1 MNIIVKITSSMKN
14 LVLLVILGFIV
25 FFTFQ
30 NANAITMTAVP
41 EKQEFGANEWIKVYL
56 AIQGYSGGQINWVAH
71 RPDNSIISGVVTDQ
85 FKPQKIVHQ
94 IIRDAN
100 DNQFGSWTI
109 DYKYEGVN
117 QTVHFNVK
125 PLGLTV
131 ITDKITY
138 YEPDTMNIN
147 ITSSYFEPYAK
158 FAHFYLL
165 NFYDQD
171 GNDVLGTP
179 EIEITADKP
188 SILYHFPMLKF
199 AKFNPPGL
207 YTLKVRYFNSTITVP
222 FLLGDIHKL
231 MELSVKNSDT
241 LYPGNDITFEL
252 LMSRVT
258 DSTGTIKI
266 TDPLGNTTNTQFS
279 PQSVHYT
286 IVLKN
291 LSKIIGDYKFEIN
304 YAGIT
309 KTGTFRVIQNPL
321 QLPNIQVEIA
331 PNKLN
336 YKPGEIANFKIHV
349 SNVTTNSISTWV
361 TSPDG
366 ISSSPVELPMNTT
379 EIIIPHKISQYDT
392 SGQWRLY
399 VNYDGIEKYSIFS
412 VIGAAIDD
420 GKILS
425 ATQYNI
431 PYFISEINSTTFQ
444 FPNNIAIDKNDNIYV
459 IDSGNSEIK
468 KFNSKGN
475 LLLSWGE
482 MGSSNGQFR
491 NPSSIFVN
499 DKYAYVTDTGNS
511 RILMFNKTGGFVYS
525 WGSYGTGPSMF
536 KAPAAIN
543 SNHKKELFAGDL
555 EQGIIQIFDDKGT
568 YKDHIVSSLTDGAS
582 FTGIKSIAFDSQ
594 DNLYAITTDNR
605 ILKYSSIG
613 EFVNFYGSSGNEEGR
628 FNNPTA
634 IAIDSKNNIFV
645 ADTGNHRIQKFDSD
659 GNFLVSWGTEG
670 TGQGQFEQPV
680 GLAIDSSDNIYVVDK
695 KNNNIQKFALYGQ
708 ANKNNHP
715 SWIKN
720 TSVWWSE
727 GAMDKKEFS
736 LVVKYMINQGV
747 LKIPSLSQDNNTKI
761 PNWLKGNIRQWSS
774 GQIDDNAFW
783 QSIQYLISTGIVK
796 V

>member
-1 MNIIVKITSSMKN
+1 MKRLAFLFIIGVMIFVTS
-14 LVLLVILGFIV
+14 
-25 FFTFQ
+25 Q
-30 NANAITMTAVP
+30 NANAITITAIP
-41 EKQEFGANEWIKVYL
+41 EKQEFGPNDWIKIDL
-56 AIQGYSGGQINWVAH
+56 SIQGYNGGQINWTAH
-71 RPDNSIISGVVTDQ
+71 RPDNSVISGVIADQ
-85 FKPQKIVHQ
+85 SRPQKIVHQ

-100 DNQFGSWTI
+100 DNEFGSWII
-109 DYKYEGVN
+109 DYKYAGTN
-117 QTVHFNVK
+117 QTAHFNVQS
-125 PLGLTV
+125 LGLTV

-147 ITSSYFEPYAK
+147 ITSSYFQPYAK

-165 NFYDQD
+165 DFYDQD
-171 GNDVLGTP
+171 GNAVIGIP

-188 SILYHFPMLKF
+188 SILYHFSMLKF
-199 AKFNPPGL
+199 AKFNLPGL
-207 YTLKVRYFNSTITVP
+207 YTLKVHYFNSVTEIP

-241 LYPGNDITFEL
+241 IYPGNDVTFEL

-258 DSTGTIKI
+258 DSTGTIKV
-266 TDPLGNTTNTQFS
+266 TDPLGNTTSIKFS
-279 PQSVHYT
+279 PQSVHDT

-291 LSKIIGDYKFEIN
+291 VSKMVGDYKFEIN
-304 YAGIT
+304 YAGVT
-309 KTGTFRVIQNPL
+309 KNGSFEVVQNPH
-321 QLPNIQVEIA
+321 QLPDIQVGIMS
-331 PNKLN
+331 NKLN
-336 YKPGEIANFKIHV
+336 YRPGELANFKIHV
-349 SNVTTNSISTWV
+349 SNVTANSISTWV

-366 ISSSPVELPMNTT
+366 RSSSPVELPMNTT
-379 EIIIPHKISQYDT
+379 DIIIPHKIAQYDT

-412 VIGAAIDD
+412 VIGASIDD
-420 GKILS
+420 GKILN
-425 ATQYNI
+425 AMQYNI
-431 PYFISEINSTTFQ
+431 PLFVSEINSTTFQ
-444 FPNNIAIDKNDNIYV
+444 HPSNIAIDKNNNIYV
-459 IDSGNSEIK
+459 INSGNSEID
-468 KFNSKGN
+468 KFNSQGN

-482 MGSSNGQFR
+482 MGSSDGQFR

-499 DKYAYVTDTGNS
+499 EKYAYVTDTGNS
-511 RILMFNKTGGFVYS
+511 RILMFNKTGSFVYS

-536 KAPAAIN
+536 KVPISIN
-543 SNHKKELFAGDL
+543 SNHKNELFVGDL
-555 EQGIIQIFDDKGT
+555 EQGIIQLFDNAGT
-568 YKDHIVSSLTDGAS
+568 YKDHIVSSLTDGES

-634 IAIDSKNNIFV
+634 IAVDSKNNIFV

-659 GNFLVSWGTEG
+659 GNFLLSWGTEG

-680 GLAIDSSDNIYVVDK
+680 GLAIDSSDNIYVIDK

-708 ANKNNHP
+708 ANKNIQP

-727 GAMDKKEFS
+727 GVLDKNDFS
-736 LVVKYMINQGV
+736 LVIKYMINQGI
-747 LKIPSLSQDNNTKI
+747 LKIPSLTQDSNIKI
-761 PNWLKGNIRQWSS
+761 PSWLKGNIDQWSS
-774 GQIDDNAFW
+774 GQIDDNTFW

>member
-1 MNIIVKITSSMKN
+1 MKRLALLFIIGVMIFVTS
-14 LVLLVILGFIV
+14 
-25 FFTFQ
+25 Q
-30 NANAITMTAVP
+30 NANAITITAIP
-41 EKQEFGANEWIKVYL
+41 EKQEFGPNDWIKIDL
-56 AIQGYSGGQINWVAH
+56 SIQGYNGGQINWTAH
-71 RPDNSIISGVVTDQ
+71 RPGNSIISGVIADQ
-85 FKPQKIVHQ
+85 SQPQKIVHQ

-100 DNQFGSWTI
+100 DNEFGSWII
-109 DYKYEGVN
+109 DYKYAGIN
-117 QTVHFNVK
+117 QTVHFNVQS
-125 PLGLTV
+125 LGLTV

-147 ITSSYFEPYAK
+147 ITSSYFQPYAK

-165 NFYDQD
+165 DFYDQD
-171 GNDVLGTP
+171 GNDVIGIP

-188 SILYHFPMLKF
+188 SVLYHFPMLKF

-207 YTLKVRYFNSTITVP
+207 YTLKVHYFNSVTEIP

-241 LYPGNDITFEL
+241 IYPGNDVTFEL
-252 LMSRVT
+252 LMSRIT

-266 TDPLGNTTNTQFS
+266 TDPLGNTTSIKFS
-279 PQSVHYT
+279 PQSVHDT

-291 LSKIIGDYKFEIN
+291 VSKMVGDYKFEIN
-304 YAGIT
+304 YAGVT
-309 KTGTFRVIQNPL
+309 KNGSFEVVQNPH
-321 QLPNIQVEIA
+321 QLPDIQVGIMS
-331 PNKLN
+331 NKLN
-336 YKPGEIANFKIHV
+336 YRPGELANFKIHV
-349 SNVTTNSISTWV
+349 SNVTANSISTWV

-366 ISSSPVELPMNTT
+366 RSSSPVELPMNTT
-379 EIIIPHKISQYDT
+379 DIIIPHKIAQYDT

-412 VIGAAIDD
+412 VIGASIDD
-420 GKILS
+420 GKILN
-425 ATQYNI
+425 AMQYNI
-431 PYFISEINSTTFQ
+431 PLFVSEINSTTFQ
-444 FPNNIAIDKNDNIYV
+444 HPSNIAIDKNNNIYV
-459 IDSGNSEIK
+459 INSGNSEID
-468 KFNSKGN
+468 KFNFKGN

-482 MGSSNGQFR
+482 TGSSDGQFR

-499 DKYAYVTDTGNS
+499 EKYAYVTDTGNS
-511 RILMFNKTGGFVYS
+511 RILMFNKTGSFVYS
-525 WGSYGTGPSMF
+525 WGSYGTGPNMF
-536 KAPAAIN
+536 KVPIAIN
-543 SNHKKELFAGDL
+543 SNHKNELFVGDL
-555 EQGIIQIFDDKGT
+555 EQGIIQLFDNAGT
-568 YKDHIVSSLTDGAS
+568 YKDHIVSSLTYGES

-594 DNLYAITTDNR
+594 DNLYAITTDDR

-645 ADTGNHRIQKFDSD
+645 ADTDNHRIQKFDSD
-659 GNFLVSWGTEG
+659 GNFLLSWGTEG

-680 GLAIDSSDNIYVVDK
+680 GLAIDSSDNIYVIDK

-708 ANKNNHP
+708 ANKNIQP

-727 GAMDKKEFS
+727 GVLDKNDFS
-736 LVVKYMINQGV
+736 LVIKYMINQGI
-747 LKIPSLSQDNNTKI
+747 LKIPSLTQDSNIKI
-761 PNWLKGNIRQWSS
+761 PSWLKGNIDQWSS
-774 GQIDDNAFW
+774 GQIDDNTFW